1 MNRHRRKRPK
11 TEDVSLNLAAMLDM
25 AFQLLAFFIL
35 TFKPNPVEGQINLNL
50 PPAMQSNAPGGQKP
64 RVDPPPGDEVDA
76 RTLTITITIT
86 AADNGQVAS
95 VTVGLQKLFDGPLDD
110 GRLRQLN
117 RRLQE
122 IFAIQEAFDQVVLRV
137 GKQLNYGDLMKVVDV
152 CTKQK
157 MSGGILLNKI
167 SFVELPEKER

>member
-1 MNRHRRKRPK
+1 MKRHRRKRPQ
-11 TEDVSLNLAAMLDM
+11 TEEVSLNLAAMLDM

-35 TFKPNPVEGQINLNL
+35 TFRPNPVEGQVNLNL
-50 PPAMQSNAPGGQKP
+50 PPAMQSFAPGDQQGI
-64 RVDPPPGDEVDA
+64 VDPPPGDEVKA
-76 RTLTITITIT
+76 RTLAIKIV
-86 AADNGQVAS
+86 AAENGQVAS

-122 IFAIQEAFDQVVLRV
+122 IFAIQDVFDQVVLHI
-137 GKQLNYGDLMKVVDV
+137 GKQVNYGDLMKIIDV

-157 MSGGILLNKI
+157 ISTNTLLSKI
-167 SFVELPEKER
+167 SFVELPER

>member
-1 MNRHRRKRPK
+1 MRRHRRARQK
-11 TEDVSLNLAAMLDM
+11 TDEVSLNLAAMLDM

-35 TFKPNPVEGQINLNL
+35 TFKPNPVEGQVNLNL
-50 PPAMQSNAPGGQKP
+50 PPAMQSIAPGGQKAP
-64 RVDPPPGDEVDA
+64 IDPPPDDEAKA
-76 RTLTITITIT
+76 RTLTITII
-86 AADNGQVAS
+86 AAENGQVAS
-95 VTVGLQKLFDGPLDD
+95 VTVGPQKLFDGPLDD

-137 GKQLNYGDLMKVVDV
+137 GKQVNYGDLMKIIDV

-157 MSGGILLNKI
+157 ISSNTLLNKI
-167 SFVELPEKER
+167 SFVELPEK